1 METEETAWPEL
12 LHDRS
17 MSEHC
22 PKLSKKALLIYKTP
36 LKEFLD
42 AVVPVHIAE
51 SNHYREHPCAYCTKM
66 KRDTTLAK
74 QGSWNEFR
82 CEEYNGRIIEI
93 GILDHKGTSQQNLA
107 SISFE

>member
-1 METEETAWPEL
+1 MESAETVWPEL
-12 LHDRS
+12 VHDRS
-17 MSEHC
+17 VSKQC

-51 SNHYREHPCAYCTKM
+51 RNPYREHPCAYCTKM
-66 KRDTTLAK
+66 KRDVALAK
-74 QGSWNEFR
+74 EGSWNEFR

-93 GILDHKGTSQQNLA
+93 GILDHRVTSQQNLA
-107 SISFE
+107 RISFE